1 MLQRR
6 LEAFQARCAAFDEEL
21 EAFLAD
27 LAFAPAAIAPPAAV
41 APAKLEA
48 VAARESALLSHLDVY
63 RSHGGAAL
71 QRETV
76 SSAEGAFDTREAT
89 DAPEAKITYAA
100 SSSTSS
106 RSGSASQA
114 STTSSHAQAAA
125 ISHAIFL
132 QRQLTAEIRDA
143 PRGAAVPVVVAE
155 ISASV
160 DPPEPSAPAVASA
173 VEATLTTASVTQ
185 PADSGVSP
193 VEADDATHWEA
204 AAAEAIARGEWK
216 EARDPRGRVY
226 FMNKR
231 ERVTTWNL
239 AKELRRRAQR

>member
-6 LEAFQARCAAFDEEL
+6 LVAFQARCAAFDEEL

-41 APAKLEA
+41 APAILEA

-63 RSHGGAAL
+63 RSHGSAAL

-106 RSGSASQA
+106 RSASASQA

-155 ISASV
+155 ISAV
-160 DPPEPSAPAVASA
+160 DPSEPSAPAVASA

-185 PADSGVSP
+185 PADSAVSP

>member
-6 LEAFQARCAAFDEEL
+6 LVAFQARCAAFDEEL

-41 APAKLEA
+41 APAILEA
-48 VAARESALLSHLDVY
+48 VAPRESALLSHLDVY
-63 RSHGGAAL
+63 RSHGSAAL

-106 RSGSASQA
+106 RSASASQA

-155 ISASV
+155 ISAV
-160 DPPEPSAPAVASA
+160 DPSEPSAPAVASA

-185 PADSGVSP
+185 PADSAVSP